1 MSAPRARRGSGIE
14 RSGPDAM
21 RIGSL
26 LKALG
31 TTPDAKLATFAEQK
45 CPKAGKGDAARVGR
59 ARDLLDAIG
68 EALESSE
75 EGPWLRVETAWRVAI
90 EGTSEMR
97 AGADLAKAEA
107 AARGV
112 PRERLA
118 PPGVPRAPEAAGAT
132 RAEGPASPPKP
143 PSVFSQEPLAD
154 ADTPMPARPPSPW
167 VHPTAATRRD
177 DKVAPVAFAAVPSVD
192 ETQGVDENRLLLEAL
207 PFKGTAEPPPPGAAL
222 ADLPPIPP
230 DDLDGTSVMGRALS
244 LDETIPFLGAR
255 SLRKELAAEAALR
268 GRTPAE
274 PAAPPPAAAPVA
286 RPAEARAAE
295 PAELTLEQFA
305 ALCATCEIE
314 PERTAA
320 VERQYGVPTSEARR
334 ALDARWTARFRA
346 DGALYRS
353 FYARFHEY
361 RGWLL
366 ARRGPS
372 R

>member
-1 MSAPRARRGSGIE
+1 MSTNRKPSLE

-21 RIGSL
+21 RVGSL
-26 LKALG
+26 LKTLG
-31 TTPDAKLATFAEQK
+31 TTPDGKLATFAEQK
-45 CPKAGKGDAARVGR
+45 CPKDGKGDAARVRR

-75 EGPWLRVETAWRVAI
+75 EGPWLRVEAAWRVAI

-112 PRERLA
+112 PRERVA
-118 PPGVPRAPEAAGAT
+118 PPRGPIAAGAA
-132 RAEGPASPPKP
+132 RAEEPNAPPKP
-143 PSVFSQEPLAD
+143 PSVFSQEPLGDAD

-167 VHPTAATRRD
+167 VQPTAATRRD
-177 DKVAPVAFAAVPSVD
+177 DQVAPVAFAAVPSID
-192 ETQGVDENRLLLEAL
+192 ETQGVDENHLLLEAL
-207 PFKGTAEPPPPGAAL
+207 PFKGSAEPPTPGAAL
-222 ADLPPIPP
+222 ADLPPMSPG
-230 DDLDGTSVMGRALS
+230 DLDGTSVMGRALS

-268 GRTPAE
+268 GRTPVE
-274 PAAPPPAAAPVA
+274 PAAPPPAAASLV
-286 RPAEARAAE
+286 RPAGARASE

-305 ALCATCEIE
+305 GLCAACEVE
-314 PERTAA
+314 PERTAEI
-320 VERQYGVPTSEARR
+320 EREYGVPTSVARR
-334 ALDARWTARFRA
+334 ALDARWMARFRA

-361 RGWLL
+361 RGWLF
-366 ARRGPS
+366 ARRGPGV
-372 R
+372 